1 MTCSPGDLVLIPFPF
16 SDLETAKRRP
26 VLALTCPDRH
36 GDFVG
41 LALTS
46 VPQSPPNIR
55 IDTSHLSDG
64 SLPKVS
70 WVRVDKVFTIDHRLA
85 LKRLGRLN
93 QTTLEQILDAL
104 CEQVGYHGRR
114 NSTV

>member
-1 MTCSPGDLVLIPFPF
+1 MTCSPGDLALIPFPF
-16 SDLETAKRRP
+16 SDLETSKRRP

-36 GDFVG
+36 GDFIG

-46 VPQSPPNIR
+46 VSQSPPNILT
-55 IDTSHLSDG
+55 DSLHLSAG

-70 WVRVDKVFTIDHRLA
+70 WVRVDKVFTIDHRLT

-93 QTTLEQILDAL
+93 HITLEQILGAL
-104 CEQVGYHGRR
+104 CEQVGYHGSQ
-114 NSTV
+114 NSK